1 MHRYDRLYIDKP
13 TRTFA
18 DELVA
23 FGMIRLAEDIYSS
36 TPHTIVLRDCGSY
49 TEITLD
55 PPITP
60 DMFAQVG
67 LMAPVPFIKTL
78 KNTDSLP
85 SDAPSVD
92 YEYWKDIRKQYFAA
106 QDRDSLI
113 PPHEH
118 WDIFRAVNPAALP
131 GYTSV
136 LGNWWRVQPQ
146 LPDVLTLIFDLYSQY
161 PNDLEGAV
169 TLWKDMDKHYGWDIK
184 PDSTCQQLFNPD
196 QGKGQNRVKADGLSV
211 GNMDNFWLVE
221 FLKMVGFYEA
231 AMTRTVKGGKDRKT
245 FVVAPRKLDYAKH
258 TDLMSRFR
266 ASMRAAENSIRFDIL
281 ASLRYTRTLIEYY
294 LEPEA
299 PTEPWLQGIYY
310 PAQEVSGFR
319 TAFYKDLGNAVATM
333 NLAFVALPG
342 WVKIDS
348 HDDAAEYVRL
358 LAEQPSPRQF
368 SFIQFVRQFEEK
380 NSDAYRLLQY
390 LRDFVSGGDRASNDL
405 KFNLKAFFRFTA
417 AFAGYYMG
425 MKERNKYVV
434 ALTPAFIDRIML
446 AMSEE
451 MKLYE
456 IIINEGFQ
464 NVAYAIRQST
474 VVAQY
479 RKKQGDRKYDVR
491 YGLGQ
496 ELHRKARYPN
506 DFMIGLS
513 EFASKYNA
521 ENAQVMETRPG
532 PYRRSLQTSD
542 LEAIAYLID
551 ECGSE
556 LIGNML
562 VAYGYARSPRKDE
575 DPALQD
581 EQSEEETDD

>member
-1 MHRYDRLYIDKP
+1 MHSYDRLYIDKS
-13 TRTFA
+13 TRTF
-18 DELVA
+18 DELSA
-23 FGMIRLAEDIYSS
+23 FGVMRLADVVYASI
-36 TPHTIVLRDCGSY
+36 PHTILLRECGSY
-49 TEITLD
+49 NEITLD
-55 PPITP
+55 PPITS
-60 DMFAQVG
+60 DMLAQVG
-67 LMAPVPFIKTL
+67 LMAPLPFIKTL
-78 KNTDSLP
+78 KNADSLP
-85 SDAPSVD
+85 ADAPSVD

-106 QDRDSLI
+106 QDRDGLI
-113 PPHEH
+113 LPHEH

-136 LGNWWRVQPQ
+136 LGNWWQIQSQ
-146 LPDVLTLIFDLYSQY
+146 LPEVLTLIFDLFSQY
-161 PNDLEGAV
+161 PNDIEGAV
-169 TLWKDMDKHYGWDIK
+169 TVWKDMDKHFGWGIN
-184 PDSTCQQLFNPD
+184 PGATCQQLFNPD

-245 FVVAPRKLDYAKH
+245 FVVAPRELDFAKH

-266 ASMRAAENSIRFDIL
+266 ASMRTAENSIRFDIL
-281 ASLRYTRTLIEYY
+281 ASLRYTRTLIEHY
-294 LEPEA
+294 LAPEA
-299 PTEPWLQGIYY
+299 PTEPWLQDVYY
-310 PAQEVSGFR
+310 PAQEVAGFR

-342 WVKIDS
+342 WIKIDS

-358 LAEQPSPRQF
+358 LAEQPLLRQF

-380 NSDAYRLLQY
+380 NSDAYRLLQD
-390 LRDFVSGGDRASNDL
+390 LRDFVSSGD
-405 KFNLKAFFRFTA
+405 LKAFFQFTN
-417 AFAGYYMG
+417 AFAAYYMG
-425 MKERNKYVV
+425 MKERNKYAV
-434 ALTPAFIDRIML
+434 ALTPAFLDRVML
-446 AMSEE
+446 AMSTEE

-456 IIINEGFQ
+456 IISNEGFQ

-496 ELHRKARYPN
+496 ELNRKARYPK
-506 DFMIGLS
+506 DFMIVLS
-513 EFASKYNA
+513 DFAAKYNA
-521 ENAQVMETRPG
+521 ENAQIMETRPA

-542 LEAIAYLID
+542 LEAITYLID
-551 ECGSE
+551 EFGSE

-581 EQSEEETDD
+581 EQNEEETDD